1 MQSTIPVQRQQ
12 ESRADAKNLALGIS
26 VGLLAASI
34 GARVA
39 STHAGG
45 LVAQ

>member
-34 GARVA
+34 GALIP
-39 STHAGG
+39 STRAGG
-45 LVAQ
+45 SVVQ

>member
-12 ESRADAKNLALGIS
+12 ESKADAKNLALVIS

-34 GARVA
+34 GALIGVRKA
-39 STHAGG
+39 RDT
-45 LVAQ
+45 